1 MTDHR
6 NAGPDVW
13 AAILGGFHWAW
24 VILLSLAAWLGKA
37 LYDTAIT
44 QKFLGFEQ
52 RLKSIDSKQDVQMQ
66 MLVAMREEMAYFRA
80 KIEK

>member
-13 AAILGGFHWAW
+13 AAVLSGFHWAW
-24 VILLSLAAWLGKA
+24 VILLGLAAWMGKA
-37 LYDTAIT
+37 LYDAAIT
-44 QKFLGFEQ
+44 QKFRGFED
-52 RLKSIDSKQDVQMQ
+52 RLESIDDKQDLQMQ
-66 MLVAMREEMAYFRA
+66 MLSAMREEMAYFRA